1 MEQKKELVIFKAQD
15 GNVKLDVNIENETV
29 WLSLDQMSELFE
41 RDKSTISRHIKNIF
55 KGGELSQNS
64 IGKVYDVTFYDLDVI
79 ISVGYRVKSQRGV
92 EFRKCASGVLKDYML
107 KGYAVN
113 NNRINELGEVI
124 RIMKRAES
132 TLDSKQILDVIEKY
146 TVALD
151 LLDDYDHQK
160 IENPSGNIANYVLTY
175 DECKNVIS
183 NMKFGNESDLFGNE
197 KDDSFKSSINAPY
210 QTFGGQEVYPSLEEK
225 ALNVALN
232 KISGEFDIP
241 LLTDL
246 LKDLSVND
254 FDVSLTGFDEN
265 EISNLFSD
273 TDAKKG
279 KDDDYD
285 VNKALEESAFVK
297 QQGDLWQLG
306 KHRML
311 CGDATSFEDLN
322 RLMGDKKANLIVTD
336 PPYNVNFESASGLKI
351 KNDKQTSEKFYD
363 FLLIYLIYFK
373 NMSEHLAEG
382 GSAYIFHAD
391 TEGLNFRK
399 AFIDSGFHLSGV
411 CIWAKNSFVMGRSE

>member
-1 MEQKKELVIFKAQD
+1 MNQKTELVIFKAQD

-55 KGGELSQNS
+55 KDGELSQNS
-64 IGKVYDVTFYDLDVI
+64 VVANFATTASDGKVYNVTFYDLDVI
-79 ISVGYRVKSQRGV
+79 ISVGYRVKSQKGV
-92 EFRKCASGVLKDYML
+92 EFRKWANGVLKDYIL

-160 IENPSGNIANYVLTY
+160 IEKPSGNIATYVLTY

-197 KDDSFKSSINAPY
+197 KDDSFKSSINAIY

-225 ALNVALN
+225 AAN
-232 KISGEFDIP
+232 
-241 LLTDL
+241 LLYLIT
-246 LKDLSVND
+246 KNHS
-254 FDVSLTGFDEN
+254 
-265 EISNLFSD
+265 FSD
-273 TDAKKG
+273 GNKRIAAALFLYFLDKNGVLFESSKKII
-279 KDDDYD
+279 DDY
-285 VNKALEESAFVK
+285 ALVAITIMVAESK
-297 QQGDLWQLG
+297 PLEKDTII
-306 KHRML
+306 K
-311 CGDATSFEDLN
+311 
-322 RLMGDKKANLIVTD
+322 LIM
-336 PPYNVNFESASGLKI
+336 NF
-351 KNDKQTSEKFYD
+351 
-363 FLLIYLIYFK
+363 LI
-373 NMSEHLAEG
+373 
-382 GSAYIFHAD
+382 
-391 TEGLNFRK
+391 
-399 AFIDSGFHLSGV
+399 
-411 CIWAKNSFVMGRSE
+411 